1 MSSPILYFR
10 FNSKD
15 RLWIEGKPYRPVERE
30 EEGHLLLRED
40 DLETQRLF
48 SNEELDKLV
57 LAGEVRIERS
67 AFRPEVMRARAKAE
81 AHRINDL
88 PERERSEVARREIY
102 CTRFLEMARAG
113 EATRSDKSMSRAI
126 AIIEGEINEAQWA
139 AAAKLGK
146 DGDLIRPR
154 VDKEIKTHKPPS
166 PKTLR
171 RSLKIFEGAEGQAL
185 ALRKAYRRCG
195 DRLTSRHPPEVCDL
209 ADDVAASFKEEAAEG
224 RGSVRTLHAQLG
236 AKLLVINTKRKAVG
250 LPEYKTPSYHY
261 LLSRVKELHALETL
275 ASRYGLDVAEAK
287 MAAVARGAMATR
299 PLERVEIDE
308 WKIDLYTVFEH
319 HGLLDD
325 LTAEEIAELKKPR
338 FWLCAVIDAATR
350 VILGMK
356 IGKRVGVQLALDTV
370 EMAVSPKVAYSR
382 IAPSVSRWLFCGPFE
397 QIVHDQ
403 AKWFMSLAFRTPI
416 LDLGSEV
423 LAPPAGKPRMR
434 PKIER
439 FFRTAKEALAF
450 FTGRT
455 FENVIVKGDYDPVGR
470 ASLTVPEL
478 CEVLVRWTVD
488 QYHNSSHR
496 GLNKQTPARAWESL
510 TKKYGVMLP
519 PHSHDLRAIFGVI
532 VKNISISP
540 SGVEFCGLFYNCLEL
555 QEFFQRRG
563 SAVVDIKVNHR
574 DINCISVELGDN
586 CWLAVPCM
594 RPGMEHVPLDV
605 WLATRQALRRQHEDE
620 AKLDDAIVKESIL
633 KMMEIAKAAEQR
645 TALVTTRPTTEQL
658 TQLHRDANSSF
669 EFLRPDTGP
678 TPLKG
683 NLLAAAIIPARKTL
697 PAPSSSTRKP
707 SRTIK

>member
-1 MSSPILYFR
+1 MSSPVLYFR

-15 RLWIEGKPYRPVERE
+15 RLWIEGKAYRPVERE

-102 CTRFLEMARAG
+102 CTRFREMVQAG
-113 EATRSDKSMSRAI
+113 EATRSDKSMNRAI
-126 AIIEGEINEAQWA
+126 MIIEGEINEAEWA

-209 ADDVAASFKEEAAEG
+209 ADEISMSFKGDAAEA
-224 RGSVRTLHAQLG
+224 RASVRTLHKQLG
-236 AKLLVINTKRKAVG
+236 AKLFVINTKRKAAG
-250 LPEYKTPSYHY
+250 LTEYRPPSYHY

-275 ASRYGLDVAEAK
+275 ASRYGIDIAEAK
-287 MAAVARGAMATR
+287 MAAVARGAMAIR

-319 HGLLDD
+319 HGLLED
-325 LTAEEIAELKKPR
+325 LTPEEIADLKKRR

-356 IGKRVGVQLALDTV
+356 IGKKVGVQLALDTV
-370 EMAVSPKVAYSR
+370 EMAVSPKVAYAR

-423 LAPPAGKPRMR
+423 LAPPAGKARMR

-478 CEVLVRWTVD
+478 CEVLVRWTVE
-488 QYHNSSHR
+488 QYHNSPHR
-496 GLNKQTPARAWESL
+496 GLNEQTPARAWEKL

-519 PHSHDLRAIFGVI
+519 PHSHDSRAIFGVR
-532 VKNISISP
+532 VKGLTVHP

-555 QEFFQRRG
+555 QEFLQRRG
-563 SAVVDIKVNHR
+563 SAIVDIKVNHR
-574 DINCISVELGDN
+574 DINCISLELGDN

-594 RPGMEHVPLDV
+594 RPGMVHVPLDV
-605 WLATRQALRRQHEDE
+605 WLATRQALRRQHKDE
-620 AKLDDAIVKESIL
+620 SKLDDAIVKESVL

-658 TQLHRDANSSF
+658 TKLHRDVNFPF
-669 EFLRPDTGP
+669 EFLRPDIGP

-683 NLLAAAIIPARKTL
+683 NLLAAAIIPARKAL
-697 PAPSSSTRKP
+697 LVPPSSTGKP

>member
-1 MSSPILYFR
+1 M
-10 FNSKD
+10 
-15 RLWIEGKPYRPVERE
+15 
-30 EEGHLLLRED
+30 
-40 DLETQRLF
+40 
-48 SNEELDKLV
+48 
-57 LAGEVRIERS
+57 
-67 AFRPEVMRARAKAE
+67 
-81 AHRINDL
+81 
-88 PERERSEVARREIY
+88 VARREIY
-102 CTRFLEMARAG
+102 CTRFLEMAQAG
-113 EATRSDKSMSRAI
+113 EATRSDKSMNRAI

-154 VDKEIKTHKPPS
+154 VDQEIKTHKPPS

-171 RSLKIFEGAEGQAL
+171 RALKIFEGAEGQAL
-185 ALRKAYRRCG
+185 ALRKAHRRCG
-195 DRLTSRHPPEVCDL
+195 DRLTSRHPREVCDL
-209 ADDVAASFKEEAAEG
+209 ADDVAASFKEDAAEG
-224 RGSVRTLHAQLG
+224 RGSVRTLHNQLG
-236 AKLLVINTKRKAVG
+236 AKMLIINTNRKAAG
-250 LPEYKTPSYHY
+250 LPEYRTPSYQY

-275 ASRYGLDVAEAK
+275 ASRYGIETAEAK
-287 MAAVARGAMATR
+287 MAAVAGGAMATR

-319 HGLLDD
+319 HGLLED
-325 LTAEEIAELKKPR
+325 LTAEEIADLKKRR

-356 IGKRVGVQLALDTV
+356 IGKRVGVQLAVDTV

-496 GLNKQTPARAWESL
+496 GLGQT
-510 TKKYGVMLP
+510 Y
-519 PHSHDLRAIFGVI
+519 
-532 VKNISISP
+532 
-540 SGVEFCGLFYNCLEL
+540 
-555 QEFFQRRG
+555 QEIRRNA
-563 SAVVDIKVNHR
+563 SATF
-574 DINCISVELGDN
+574 S
-586 CWLAVPCM
+586 
-594 RPGMEHVPLDV
+594 
-605 WLATRQALRRQHEDE
+605 
-620 AKLDDAIVKESIL
+620 
-633 KMMEIAKAAEQR
+633 
-645 TALVTTRPTTEQL
+645 
-658 TQLHRDANSSF
+658 
-669 EFLRPDTGP
+669 
-678 TPLKG
+678 
-683 NLLAAAIIPARKTL
+683 
-697 PAPSSSTRKP
+697 
-707 SRTIK
+707 

>member
-1 MSSPILYFR
+1 MSSAILYFR

-15 RLWIEGKPYRPVERE
+15 RLWIEGKAYRPVERQE
-30 EEGHLLLRED
+30 VGHLLLRED
-40 DLETQRLF
+40 DPEIQRLF
-48 SNEELDKLV
+48 SNEELDRLV
-57 LAGEVRIERS
+57 LAGEVRIERN
-67 AFRPEVMRARAKAE
+67 AFRPELLLARAKAE
-81 AHRINDL
+81 ALRINDL
-88 PERERSEVARREIY
+88 PEREGNNVARREIY
-102 CTRFLEMARAG
+102 CTRFLEMVHAG
-113 EATRSDKSMSRAI
+113 EATRSDKSMHRAI
-126 AIIEGEINEAQWA
+126 AIIEAEINEAEWA

-146 DGDLIRPR
+146 GGEPIRPR
-154 VDKEIKTHKPPS
+154 ADQEITTHKRPS
-166 PKTLR
+166 PRTLR
-171 RSLKIFEGAEGQAL
+171 RSLRILEGAEGQVL

-195 DRLTSRHPPEVCDL
+195 DRLTRRHPLEVCDL
-209 ADDVAASFKEEAAEG
+209 VDDVAASFKEKAAEG
-224 RGSVRTLHAQLG
+224 RATVRTLHGQLG
-236 AKLLVINTKRKAVG
+236 AKLLIINVKRQAAG
-250 LPEYKTPSYHY
+250 LPKYKTPSYHH
-261 LLSRVKELHALETL
+261 LLTRVKELHALETL
-275 ASRYGLDVAEAK
+275 ASRYGVATAEAK
-287 MAAVARGAMATR
+287 MAAVARGIMATR

-319 HGLLDD
+319 HGLLED
-325 LTAEEIAELKKPR
+325 LTAEEIADLKKQR

-356 IGKRVGVQLALDTV
+356 IGKKVGVQLALDTV
-370 EMAVSPKVAYSR
+370 EMAVSPKVAYAR
-382 IAPSVSRWLFCGPFE
+382 IAPSVGRWLFCGPFE
-397 QIVHDQ
+397 QLAHDQ
-403 AKWFMSLAFRTPI
+403 AKWFMSHAFRTPL

-423 LAPPAGKPRMR
+423 LAPPAGMARLR

-478 CEVLVRWTVD
+478 CEVLVRWTAD
-488 QYHNSSHR
+488 QYHNTPHR
-496 GLNKQTPARAWESL
+496 GLDKQTPANAWARL
-510 TKKYGVMLP
+510 TRKYGVMLP
-519 PHSHDLRAIFGVI
+519 PHSHDLRAIFGVRMHNHS
-532 VKNISISP
+532 VQP
-540 SGVEFCGLFYNCLEL
+540 SGVEVFGLFYNCLEL
-555 QEFFQRRG
+555 QEFLQRRG

-605 WLATRQALRRQHEDE
+605 WLATRQALRRQYADE
-620 AKLDDAIVKESIL
+620 SKIDDEVVKDSIN
-633 KMMEIAKAAEQR
+633 KMMEIADSAEQR

-658 TQLHRDANSSF
+658 TKLHKDVNMSF

-683 NLLAAAIIPARKTL
+683 NLLAAAIIPARKAL
-697 PAPSSSTRKP
+697 PAPPSSISKP